1 MEKND
6 EITIDV
12 VVSKLNDSLM
22 ESKKEDNK
30 KYEKIIVPDVQL
42 FYLEYKNNFI
52 PKILDINGRF
62 WHYIENLTLRLDKR
76 KFFGYFNKTLSMYPA
91 FKQGNFDEAIDYFRR
106 CQLLAILQM
115 MSFINNSL
123 PQFSNTP
130 GLIKIGPSKNSKKN
144 CCIIDDSTVID
155 EKNNN
160 SIRETDGSEKEPH
173 RGYKMFTDLSF
184 NIRTDV
190 ITSLHNSFIQLENIL
205 RRIKSRQYMLFNP
218 IEMIQR
224 IVKYCEAHKMYNV
237 INTLSWEIH
246 DSPYNLSIIEQIE
259 LFKDYDNLLK
269 LWNNNLITN
278 NQGKFRIFILAIH
291 YMDNIFRNNINEHFI
306 DIKA

>member
-1 MEKND
+1 MEKID

-22 ESKKEDNK
+22 ESKKENNK

-52 PKILDINGRF
+52 PKTLDINGRF

-76 KFFGYFNKTLSMYPA
+76 KFFGYFNKTLSMYPS

-123 PQFSNTP
+123 PQFSHTP

-155 EKNNN
+155 VKNNN
-160 SIRETDGSEKEPH
+160 LIRETDGSEKEPH

-246 DSPYNLSIIEQIE
+246 DTPYNLSIVEQIE

-278 NQGKFRIFILAIH
+278 NQGKFRIFILSIH
-291 YMDNIFRNNINEHFI
+291 YLDSIFRNNINEHFSI
-306 DIKA
+306 MNA